1 MRDATVGGLQAGP
14 MSAVVRRAAKRVAAA
29 WREVVDPATGGA
41 MFICPKCW
49 PEAGAYWR
57 SRPNARVRVLG
68 TRPDWAQCAV
78 CDPER
83 MC

>member
-1 MRDATVGGLQAGP
+1 MNEGAVGGPRAGP
-14 MSAVVRRAAKRVAAA
+14 AAVVVRREETRLDTA
-29 WREVVDPATGGA
+29 WREVVDPGTGGP

-57 SRPNARVRVLG
+57 ARPNATVRTVG
-68 TRPDWAQCAV
+68 VRPNWAQCAV